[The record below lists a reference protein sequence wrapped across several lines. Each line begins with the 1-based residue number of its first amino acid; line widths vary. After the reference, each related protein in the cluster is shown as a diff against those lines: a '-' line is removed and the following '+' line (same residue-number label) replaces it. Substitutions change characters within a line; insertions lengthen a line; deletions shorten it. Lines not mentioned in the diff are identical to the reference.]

1 MNHKIDSVNKISIE
15 LNEIYIK
22 RTFET
27 CKNEK
32 SKQIISNNTDIKVQK
47 VNENKEQFLSPYS
60 VKENKTRIVTT
71 EISTNENSKVIDMNK
86 CNELF
91 IQEDFE
97 NGELE
102 NDEFRVNFQFM
113 FNDKS
118 QLSNPYITNEN
129 LNQNQKIINKEKFD
143 DELNTLSE
151 KENNYNKD
159 EKNVNKSFKL
169 FNVFNKKRGRCK
181 KGKSKSIARHT
192 NSSFDDCYK
201 KIINKSIES
210 AVKKVNNIIKRKQ
223 LGNHLLNKITGI
235 EKNYN
240 INVLNLNIKNI
251 LVNYRRV
258 ITKKEKKENLE
269 IIKYIELD
277 EEIKLILNMK
287 FYEYIDTFMK
297 DFDNISDKKE
307 QNTWNFILKNGIVNF
322 CLQRKLRQK
331 RKK

>member
-32 SKQIISNNTDIKVQK
+32 SKQIISNTDIKVQK

-258 ITKKEKKENLE
+258 VTKKEKKENLE
-269 IIKYIELD
+269 I
-277 EEIKLILNMK
+277 
-287 FYEYIDTFMK
+287 EYIDTFMK